1 MSSKGWTALG
11 AFDAAERTEAL
22 DLLGFHR
29 QLVFST
35 FAPTQFE
42 SERDLDLLY
51 GGSLATTR
59 AIVDFCAHDDRL
71 MPVGTL
77 PLSDPERSAAAVAEA
92 IAMGC
97 PAILVPSRPRAE
109 VSPTHPSFD
118 PVWAQLAE
126 AGVPFMLHVGGGGAP
141 IHRTFHQNGRTVT
154 DFLGGG
160 ENLRAK
166 DFMGIHVVGR
176 DLPRRDRPR
185 RRVRALPGAARRLH
199 RARRDVGRAVAA
211 SASTS
216 PRPRSSARSRT

>member
-1 MSSKGWTALG
+1 M
-11 AFDAAERTEAL
+11 
-22 DLLGFHR
+22 
-29 QLVFST
+29 FST

-42 SERDLDLLY
+42 SEHDLDLLY

-77 PLSDPERSAAAVAEA
+77 PLSDPDRSAAAVAEA
-92 IAMGC
+92 LAMGC

-141 IHRTFHQNGRTVT
+141 IHRTFHANGRTVT

-160 ENLRAK
+160 ENLRSK
-166 DFMGIHVVGR
+166 DFMGIHVSAEIFLAAL
-176 DLPRRDRPR
+176 DPR
-185 RRVRALPGAARRLH
+185 RRVRALPDAARRLH
-199 RARRDVGRAVAA
+199 RARCDVGRAVAEA
-211 SASTS
+211 ASTS
-216 PRPRSSARSRT
+216 PRPRSSDRSPT